1 MSGVEFMNFNKKF
14 FNWSA
19 WITLLITY
27 VLPYQSTDGF
37 VTKLGYPFPFLTV
50 YKTSAG
56 RSLLMSQ
63 NLNVFILAINILIV
77 YFVINFANA
86 QLSKVKLNRDMNK
99 TKNLK

>member
-1 MSGVEFMNFNKKF
+1 MKFNKKF

-19 WITLLITY
+19 WIILLITY

-37 VTKLGYPFPFLTV
+37 ATKFGYPFAFLTV

-56 RSLLMSQ
+56 HTLLMSQ
-63 NLNVFILAINILIV
+63 SLNILILTINILIV

-86 QLSKVKLNRDMNK
+86 QLLKKK
-99 TKNLK
+99 TK